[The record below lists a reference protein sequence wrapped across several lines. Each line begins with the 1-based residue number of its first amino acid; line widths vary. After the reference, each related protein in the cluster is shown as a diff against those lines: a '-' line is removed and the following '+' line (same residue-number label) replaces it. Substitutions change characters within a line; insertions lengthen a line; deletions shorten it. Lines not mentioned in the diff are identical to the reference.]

1 MKTRTSL
8 LAGLVLLATTTTA
21 ATQETRPRGLYTRA
35 EAMEARERTIASE
48 IDRLRDR
55 FQGVE
60 FATIVVDGLN
70 DGYGLNLA
78 VSDFTPP
85 HPRNSAPTSTLKLL
99 ERLEVLDEVEATHGV
114 EAPIPIGGLAPFGLE
129 VCKISHHR
137 VKYEA
142 NQWADGGGYLTVH
155 GILEPGY
162 PVGSL
167 GMPELHVVFWDAART
182 PKEYLGKDMDF
193 FDHPGGTFEV
203 MIESRRPGKLE
214 ITYTCQP

>member
-1 MKTRTSL
+1 MKTRTVL

-48 IDRLRDR
+48 ID
-55 FQGVE
+55 
-60 FATIVVDGLN
+60 
-70 DGYGLNLA
+70 
-78 VSDFTPP
+78 
-85 HPRNSAPTSTLKLL
+85 RNSAPTSTLKLL

-203 MIESRRPGKLE
+203 VIESRRPGKLE